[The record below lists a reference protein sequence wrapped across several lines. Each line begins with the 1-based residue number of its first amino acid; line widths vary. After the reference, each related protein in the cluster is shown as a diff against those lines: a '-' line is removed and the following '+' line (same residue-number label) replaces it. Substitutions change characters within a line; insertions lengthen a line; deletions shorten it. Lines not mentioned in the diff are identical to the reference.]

1 MAKAAKGTETEGRKR
16 PNIRFT
22 NARNDGIRLRT
33 IRLGERN
40 GTVGGRGRG
49 PFGLCG
55 VTGVEQVERE
65 AGQESRSGA
74 PVRSAG
80 QERRPGHIPKT
91 AVGREDCGKY
101 RFMRQ

>member
-65 AGQESRSGA
+65 AGQE
-74 PVRSAG
+74 
-80 QERRPGHIPKT
+80 RRPGHIPKT

>member
-40 GTVGGRGRG
+40 ARSGGAVGG
-49 PFGLCG
+49 PSVF
-55 VTGVEQVERE
+55 
-65 AGQESRSGA
+65 AG
-74 PVRSAG
+74 
-80 QERRPGHIPKT
+80 
-91 AVGREDCGKY
+91 
-101 RFMRQ
+101 